1 MGEKQK
7 GVKMLQVCKN
17 TIMNE
22 YRNKMKYNVIKLLVS
37 ASLQFRNRP
46 KLVKPA
52 AINRNRWTFEVN
64 RNCNQSWTWSGPSM
78 DWVGLG
84 RVGLGHKIL
93 CLRWIGLVRVL
104 RQKYLIN
111 IQLTRKKPIIR
122 RL

>member
-64 RNCNQSWTWSGPSM
+64 RNCNQSWTWSGPSVG
-78 DWVGLG
+78 WVGLG
-84 RVGLGHKIL
+84 WVGSVWVTKFSVFGGSGWFGSCVK
-93 CLRWIGLVRVL
+93 
-104 RQKYLIN
+104 N
-111 IQLTRKKPIIR
+111 S
-122 RL
+122 